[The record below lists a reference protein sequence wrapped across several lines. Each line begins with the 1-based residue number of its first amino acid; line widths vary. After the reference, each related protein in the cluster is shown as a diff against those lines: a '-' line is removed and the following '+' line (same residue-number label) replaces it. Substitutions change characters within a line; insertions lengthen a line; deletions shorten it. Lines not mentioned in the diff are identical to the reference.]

1 MSDTLTH
8 RDGAPHLEEIKFPVK
23 SITWLSYEQATP
35 ILQQEKNGPCPLIA
49 LVNTLLL
56 KSDIVARTT
65 GMDADA
71 PKSSSP
77 ADVTALRQLL
87 ERNSGKE
94 VPLKLLLLCLGDY
107 LVQLPSL
114 DSDTLNKLLESL
126 PLLHTG
132 LSTNPDLTSGYFAK
146 NDLSVKIFDAF
157 GLIFVHGWAVNPERD
172 QISGTVFHAH
182 PTFDALQDYL
192 LTAEDSDEKQAVT
205 SWLDSNASQLTSH
218 GLKIMDQHVEPDLVA
233 VFFRNNHFSTLYKA
247 NDHDF
252 YLLITDSSFSYSK
265 DYVWQSLIS
274 VSGKD
279 DLFFKGDFT
288 PISDEASVMD
298 GHEDLELARRLQEE
312 EDESMAQRLQSNYDS
327 RRKIERSKGKKGK
340 PESQESDAR
349 DDPATTVVPVKK
361 SKNKGRSNCTI
372 I

>member
-1 MSDTLTH
+1 MSDPSTH
-8 RDGAPHLEEIKFPVK
+8 IEDAPQLQEINFPVK
-23 SITWLSYEQATP
+23 SITWLSYEQTTP

-65 GMDADA
+65 GMDANA
-71 PKSSSP
+71 AELSSS
-77 ADVTALRQLL
+77 ANVTALRQLL

-94 VPLKLLLLCLGDY
+94 VELKQLLLCLGDY

-114 DSDTLNKLLESL
+114 DSDTLSKLLESL

-146 NDLSVKIFDAF
+146 NDLSVKIFNAF
-157 GLIFVHGWAVNPERD
+157 GLIFVHGWAVNPDTD
-172 QISGTVFHAH
+172 QNSGSVFHAH
-182 PTFDALQDYL
+182 PTFDSIQDYL
-192 LTAEDSDEKQAVT
+192 LTAEDSVEKQAVV
-205 SWLDSNASQLTSH
+205 SWLNSNASQLTAH
-218 GLKIMDQHVEPDLVA
+218 GLKIMDQHLEPDLVA

-252 YLLITDSSFSYSK
+252 YLLITDSSFLNSK

-288 PISDEASVMD
+288 PIADETSEMD

-312 EDESMAQRLQSNYDS
+312 EDEAMAQKLQSNYDS
-327 RRKIERSKGKKGK
+327 RRKSERSKGKKAN
-340 PESQESDAR
+340 QESGAS
-349 DDPATTVVPVKK
+349 DDPATTVVPIKK
-361 SKNKGRSNCTI
+361 SKHKGRSNCI
-372 I
+372 II